1 MARVKRAQI
10 RKTRKKNLF
19 RRVKGFFLGRRRL
32 RQAIEARMKAEKREF
47 IGRKQRKRHFRV
59 LWNQRIN
66 AAARLHGLSYS
77 RFIHGLKTAGIDVN
91 RKMLADLAVRE
102 PAAFEALVSQA
113 RNALGT
119 APGTAHG

>member
-1 MARVKRAQI
+1 MARIKRAQI

-19 RRVKGFFLGRRRL
+19 RRVKGFFLGRRRI

-47 IGRKQRKRHFRV
+47 IGRKQRKRQFRV

-66 AAARLHGLSYS
+66 AAARIHGLSYS
-77 RFIHGLKTAGIDVN
+77 KFIHGLKTAGISVN

-102 PAAFEALVSQA
+102 PAAFEALVTRA
-113 RNALGT
+113 RSALG
-119 APGTAHG
+119 

>member
-1 MARVKRAQI
+1 MARVKGAQI

-19 RRVKGFFLGRRRL
+19 RRVRGFFMGRRRL
-32 RQAIEARMKAEKREF
+32 RQAIEARLRAESNEF
-47 IGRKQRKRHFRV
+47 IGRKQRKRHFRK

-77 RFIHGLKTAGIDVN
+77 KLIHGLKVSGIDLN

-102 PAAFEALVSQA
+102 PKVFEAVVKTAKKS
-113 RNALGT
+113 LG
-119 APGTAHG
+119 

>member
-19 RRVKGFFLGRRRL
+19 RRVKGFFIGRRRI
-32 RQAIEARMKAEKREF
+32 RQAIEARMHAEKQEF
-47 IGRKQRKRHFRV
+47 IGRKQRKRQFRT

-66 AAARLHGLSYS
+66 AAARQHGLSYS
-77 RFIHGLKTAGIDVN
+77 KFIHGLKVAGIEVN

-102 PAAFEALVSQA
+102 PSAFEALVGQA
-113 RNALGT
+113 RTALG
-119 APGTAHG
+119 

>member
-10 RKTRKKNLF
+10 RHTRKKNLF
-19 RRVKGFFLGRRRL
+19 RRVKGFFIGRRRI

-47 IGRKQRKRHFRV
+47 IGRKQRKRQFRV

-66 AAARLHGLSYS
+66 AASRMHGLSYS
-77 RFIHGLKTAGIDVN
+77 RLIHGLKVAGVSVN

-102 PAAFEALVSQA
+102 PAAFEALVTQA
-113 RNALGT
+113 RSALG
-119 APGTAHG
+119 A

>member
-1 MARVKRAQI
+1 MARIKRAQI
-10 RKTRKKNLF
+10 RHTRKKNLF

-47 IGRKQRKRHFRV
+47 IGRKQRKRQFRT
-59 LWNQRIN
+59 LWTQRIN
-66 AAARLHGLSYS
+66 AAARQHGLSYS
-77 RFIHGLKTAGIDVN
+77 RLVHGLKTAGIGIN

-113 RNALGT
+113 KTALG
-119 APGTAHG
+119 